1 MVRNI
6 ARNLYRYGVFA
17 IAALLLASCAVGTLV
32 DSPTGSISFAFPQ
45 GALSRG
51 LEGGE
56 TYKVVI
62 YYGLDRYD
70 AEPEVSGDELTFSD
84 IPTGD
89 VRIIVA
95 KGTVGSDGFFYSKE
109 YGQLFITIVAG
120 DNGPYD
126 LDLDTSE
133 FTSAVSLM
141 GKNVNGLAVLGDTV
155 YASTSNSLAL
165 GGFDGSE
172 LSIDGS
178 GAPDVPPGI
187 TVNSI
192 SVGKVYDGVDPEPDE
207 QIWVNGTW
215 SEATGGGIMPWLPGA
230 TDLDT
235 SFSEGF
241 GNTEY
246 REDGIVT
253 DVTVKHSGAF
263 EVSIENLD
271 GLAIMFQRDGG
282 MGGIYLKKDEFD
294 AESHP
299 SSDRPWIIDEIDF
312 DELLSDVVEEGTE
325 FIKDFTVSESS
336 SAAYIAT
343 SLVTMKVS
351 EDMVSE
357 DVEFTSP
364 DDILNSKF
372 IAYAPYLGSD
382 VVCIDLWSDDAG
394 EIIYL
399 GTENGLF
406 AGSASADPD
415 TFFDGGGSLVA
426 GTAGYYIN
434 LVSASPEP
442 DDPATSEV
450 GSMVAFAA
458 RRGENPDLLIIVN
471 NETDE
476 VVDFRGLQGLPGTRL
491 SNLVWLDEE
500 TLLVS
505 GNHGVAAINAAALF

>member
-1 MVRNI
+1 MVRNTV
-6 ARNLYRYGVFA
+6 RNLYRYGAFA
-17 IAALLLASCAVGTLV
+17 IAALLLASCAAGTLV

-70 AEPEVSGDELTFSD
+70 AEPEISGDELTFTD

-95 KGTVGSDGFFYSKE
+95 KGAEDDADGFFYSE
-109 YGQLFITIVAG
+109 AYGQLFITIVAG

-126 LDLDTSE
+126 LDLETSE
-133 FTSAVSLM
+133 FTPVSLLK
-141 GKNVNGLAVLGDTV
+141 GKDVNGLVALEGEF
-155 YASTSNSLAL
+155 YASTESSLASGTFAEGQFAMNSGVPAVP
-165 GGFDGSE
+165 GG
-172 LSIDGS
+172 
-178 GAPDVPPGI
+178 V

-215 SEATGGGIMPWLPGA
+215 NETDGGGIMPWLPGA

-235 SFSEGF
+235 SFSDGF
-241 GNTEY
+241 GNTDN
-246 REDGIVT
+246 REGGVVT
-253 DVTVKHSGAF
+253 DVTVLHSGAF
-263 EVSIENLD
+263 EASHEGED
-271 GLAIMFQRDGG
+271 SLAIIFQRDGG
-282 MGGIYLKKDEFD
+282 IGGVYLTASEFEND
-294 AESHP
+294 ASGW
-299 SSDRPWIIDEIDF
+299 PWIIDEIDF
-312 DELLSDVVEEGTE
+312 DELLADVVEEGTE

-343 SLVTMKVS
+343 SFVTMKVS
-351 EDMVSE
+351 EEIVSQE
-357 DVEFTSP
+357 GEVEFTSP
-364 DDILNSKF
+364 DDILNSEF

-382 VVCIDLWSDDAG
+382 VVCIDLGTDGSE

-406 AGSASADPD
+406 AGPTSADD
-415 TFFDGGGSLVA
+415 AEFFDGDGSLVA
-426 GTAGYYIN
+426 GTAGYYIQ
-434 LVSASPEP
+434 LISASP
-442 DDPATSEV
+442 DDPATADV

-471 NETDE
+471 NETDA

-505 GNHGVAAINAAALF
+505 GDHGVAAVNAADLF